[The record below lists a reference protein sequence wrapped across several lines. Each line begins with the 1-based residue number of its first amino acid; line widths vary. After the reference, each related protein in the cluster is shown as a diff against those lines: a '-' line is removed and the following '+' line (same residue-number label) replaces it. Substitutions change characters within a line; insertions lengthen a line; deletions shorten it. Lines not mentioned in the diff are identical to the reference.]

1 VRERLPLIA
10 GFALLGLAIG
20 LGAVVLA
27 GGIRDRNRN
36 DTITVTS
43 SAKARIVSDYIV
55 WDASVASQADT
66 PQAALR
72 LLNAWAEQV
81 RSFLTAQGAQPGE
94 VTQNPVSTETVNA
107 TNNQGG
113 DTGRVIAYK
122 LTRSFEVRSSRVSAI
137 AALVEAS
144 QKLLAQGV
152 PLQVQPPQYVYTKLP
167 DLRPKLLADATK
179 DALNRAE
186 VLVEAT
192 GAPLGGLRG
201 VDVGVFQVTA
211 PNSTDVS
218 DYGVYDTSTLRKDV
232 TAVVNVTFALK

>member
-1 VRERLPLIA
+1 MRERIPLIA

-36 DTITVTS
+36 DTITVTG

-55 WDASVASQADT
+55 WYASVTSQATT
-66 PQAALR
+66 PQAALPP
-72 LLNAWAEQV
+72 LNGWFDQV
-81 RSFLTAQGAQPGE
+81 RSFLTDQGAQAGE
-94 VTQNPVSTETVNA
+94 ITTNPVSTDTL
-107 TNNQGG
+107 TNNA
-113 DTGRVIAYK
+113 GRVTGYK
-122 LTRSFEVRSSRVSAI
+122 LTRSFEVRSSRLSAI

-152 PLQVQPPQYVYTKLP
+152 PLQAQPPQYVYTRLP

-179 DALNRAE
+179 DALKRAK

-192 GAPLGGLRG
+192 GAHLGGLRG